1 MLHLKAFNYDVKCFK
16 SHFQILY
23 RQKNCSQFCKG
34 ITILDAT
41 KGGDLRSRHA
51 FGTKLIDSKWGGLEL
66 TALLDLKNQH
76 LKIAL
81 KCFTIMH
88 ANDFMGHS
96 LCQLYIG
103 NGDES

>member
-34 ITILDAT
+34 ITTLDAT
-41 KGGDLRSRHA
+41 KEGDLRSRHA
-51 FGTKLIDSKWGGLEL
+51 FGTKLIDSKWGGG
-66 TALLDLKNQH
+66 ARVDSIIRLK
-76 LKIAL
+76 KPT
-81 KCFTIMH
+81 FEIMH